1 MDVKAIS
8 DMSKEE
14 LEAKYGK
21 FDQPVKVT
29 ANRAGVHVDLKS
41 ALAHPRMR
49 YYVDLMEEQS
59 QRNKESKE

>member
-1 MDVKAIS
+1 MDEKAIS

-29 ANRAGVHVDLKS
+29 VNRAGVNVDLKS

-49 YYVDLMEEQS
+49 YYVDLAEEQS
-59 QRNKESKE
+59 QRNKESEE